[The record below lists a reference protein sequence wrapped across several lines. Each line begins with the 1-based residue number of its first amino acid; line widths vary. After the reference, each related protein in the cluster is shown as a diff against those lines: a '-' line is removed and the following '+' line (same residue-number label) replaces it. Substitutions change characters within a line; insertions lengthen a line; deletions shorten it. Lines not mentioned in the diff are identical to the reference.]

1 MAETDSKDTSSEA
14 YGETPIP
21 FLEEMIYVGP
31 LNNWVFS
38 TNVGSMQFLPN
49 ALQMLQV
56 GYLGWKSIAVLKE
69 ILTRMIITL
78 FLSWSTSPP
87 IAKSLNAQQNRF
99 SQLLLDAII
108 FIRCTIGV
116 SYHSFSQMVVVSGL
130 SSP

>member
-1 MAETDSKDTSSEA
+1 M
-14 YGETPIP
+14 
-21 FLEEMIYVGP
+21 
-31 LNNWVFS
+31 
-38 TNVGSMQFLPN
+38 PN

-87 IAKSLNAQQNRF
+87 IAKSLNAQHNRF
-99 SQLLLDAII
+99 GQLLLDTKK
-108 FIRCTIGV
+108 FTSCTIGV
-116 SYHSFSQMVVVSGL
+116 SYHSFSQMVAVSGL